1 MAVVV
6 VFHCRVDVTVVLDH
20 VAVRLG
26 GLVKRASLVS
36 VVTMLRNEVLL
47 EGVDVKLRGMSPV
60 VLVLED
66 AVLMLQSRSVE
77 DTGKE
82 LALAT

>member
-1 MAVVV
+1 
-6 VFHCRVDVTVVLDH
+6 
-20 VAVRLG
+20 
-26 GLVKRASLVS
+26 
-36 VVTMLRNEVLL
+36 
-47 EGVDVKLRGMSPV
+47 MSPV